1 MKKQKICG
9 FVIFCEIENSP
20 FVLMLRRSS
29 EVSEPLC
36 WSFPMGHADRHEVDQ
51 FEKTK
56 SLIELLKV
64 AQREAIEETSVDFF
78 KIGDILP
85 TGIVYSSKKL
95 DLYLFVV
102 KANNTE
108 RGKINKQIKLNF
120 ENDDY
125 AWIRLDEIRNLSFTH
140 SKMNDLID
148 SISGV
153 VYENC

>member
-9 FVIFCEIENSP
+9 FVVFCEIENNP
-20 FVLMLRRSS
+20 FILLLRRSS
-29 EVSEPLC
+29 KVSEPLC
-36 WSFPMGHADRHEVDQ
+36 WSFPMGHADKHEVDQ
-51 FEKTK
+51 FKKTK

-64 AQREAIEETSVDFF
+64 AQREAIEETSIDFF
-78 KIGDILP
+78 RIGDILP
-85 TGIVYSSKKL
+85 TGIVYSSEKL

-102 KANNTE
+102 KVNKSE
-108 RGKINKQIKLNF
+108 RHEINKQINLNF

-148 SISGV
+148 SVSGV

>member
-9 FVIFCEIENSP
+9 FVIFCEIENNP

-36 WSFPMGHADRHEVDQ
+36 WSFPMGHADRHEADQ

-85 TGIVYSSKKL
+85 TGIVYSSEKL

-108 RGKINKQIKLNF
+108 RSKINKQIKLNF